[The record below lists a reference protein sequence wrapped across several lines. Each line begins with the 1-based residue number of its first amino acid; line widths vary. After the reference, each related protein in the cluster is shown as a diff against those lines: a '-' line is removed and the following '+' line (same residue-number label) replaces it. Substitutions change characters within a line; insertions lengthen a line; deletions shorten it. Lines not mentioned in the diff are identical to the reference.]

1 MVTVPTVSVSK
12 FQTFLTSK
20 EFIAV
25 ASAVVVTPLILTQ
38 VRNIVARTPLL
49 QRNFTIGM
57 VLVGFVIF
65 LIAFMVSG
73 FIRTI
78 LIGVGAGVAITALAP
93 IFEGQI
99 SGVFNR

>member
-1 MVTVPTVSVSK
+1 MVTVPKVSLSK
-12 FQTFLTSK
+12 FQNFLTSK

-25 ASAVVVTPLILTQ
+25 GSAVVFTPLILTQ

-57 VLVGFVIF
+57 VLIGFLIF
-65 LIAFMVSG
+65 VIAFMVSG
-73 FIRTI
+73 FPRTI

-93 IFEGQI
+93 TIEKSI
-99 SGVFNR
+99 SGVFR